1 MAGFYYG
8 AWTQARTGDPRFFR
22 AMLYQLSYPG
32 KKSSPAPKPK
42 ELQEYHFP
50 LDPPN
55 QLLNWLKKPFMAL
68 VELATCCWV
77 CWTDWY
83 VFSA

>member
-32 KKSSPAPKPK
+32 RLTYSARLGLRKSQK
-42 ELQEYHFP
+42 YIIFR
-50 LDPPN
+50 
-55 QLLNWLKKPFMAL
+55 L
-68 VELATCCWV
+68 VRQTS
-77 CWTDWY
+77 Y
-83 VFSA
+83 